1 MATEVPSPILSVSL
15 AAMASGREASCFV
28 SLVQRP
34 TKPRASAAREVSP
47 TFRRQPALGPEARV
61 QLHLRDEDELPGSLA
76 SLEVAVGL
84 GCLRERVGA
93 ADADLEGV
101 VADPG

>member
-15 AAMASGREASCFV
+15 AAMASGREASCSV

-47 TFRRQPALGPEARV
+47 TFRSYPPAVPR
-61 QLHLRDEDELPGSLA
+61 LA
-76 SLEVAVGL
+76 SSYIYGMRMSFPVV
-84 GCLRERVGA
+84 LRASRSRWAWA
-93 ADADLEGV
+93 ASESG
-101 VADPG
+101 